1 MIQLEGGNIDT
12 LNNEFNDLFKSTFDN
27 ERPIY
32 IQLMDIIKNEI
43 VSGNIALGEKLPSVR
58 DFAIK
63 LKINPNTVQ
72 KSLMELER
80 LNFIYTERT
89 SGKYVTKDKSLIEK
103 ERIKLAS
110 ISKEKYLEDMKKLG
124 YTKEESIKFLG
135 EWLDGFIR
143 IKRIK

>member
-1 MIQLEGGNIDT
+1 MIQLEGGNIDK

-135 EWLDGFIR
+135 E
-143 IKRIK
+143 

>member
-80 LNFIYTERT
+80 LNYIYTERT

-135 EWLDGFIR
+135 E
-143 IKRIK
+143 

>member
-1 MIQLEGGNIDT
+1 M
-12 LNNEFNDLFKSTFDN
+12 NNEFNDLFKSTFDN

-135 EWLDGFIR
+135 E
-143 IKRIK
+143 

>member
-1 MIQLEGGNIDT
+1 MIQLEGGNIDK

-43 VSGNIALGEKLPSVR
+43 VSGNISLGEKLPSVR
-58 DFAIK
+58 DFAVK

-135 EWLDGFIR
+135 E
-143 IKRIK
+143 

>member
-1 MIQLEGGNIDT
+1 MIQLEGGNIDS
-12 LNNEFNDLFKSTFDN
+12 LNKEFHDLFKSTFDN

-135 EWLDGFIR
+135 E
-143 IKRIK
+143 

>member
-1 MIQLEGGNIDT
+1 MIQLEGGNIDK

-58 DFAIK
+58 DFAVK

-103 ERIKLAS
+103 ERIKIAS

-135 EWLDGFIR
+135 E
-143 IKRIK
+143 

>member
-1 MIQLEGGNIDT
+1 MIQLEGGNIDK

-58 DFAIK
+58 DFAVK

-135 EWLDGFIR
+135 E
-143 IKRIK
+143 

>member
-43 VSGNIALGEKLPSVR
+43 VSGNIALGEKIPSVR

-135 EWLDGFIR
+135 E
-143 IKRIK
+143 

>member
-12 LNNEFNDLFKSTFDN
+12 LNKEFNDLFKSTFDN

-80 LNFIYTERT
+80 LNYIYTERT

-135 EWLDGFIR
+135 E
-143 IKRIK
+143 

>member
-135 EWLDGFIR
+135 E
-143 IKRIK
+143 